1 MSTDDNGT
9 TIRLA
14 ADLVDA
20 TRRPRR
26 TVWFRFRRHRL
37 ALWGLGILLLF
48 GFGAVFAPW
57 IAVHDPNYGDLYNV
71 KAPPSMEHWLGTD
84 AGGRD
89 LFARILFAG
98 RVSLS
103 VGLVAAGISAVI
115 GTVIGLV
122 SGYAGGWVDNLLQR
136 FTELVMTFPTFFAIL
151 IIVSIVGPSV
161 WNIMFVIGVLGWTG
175 KARLVRGQV
184 LSLRE
189 MDYVTA
195 ERAIGASERRILSV
209 AILPGVIPYVA
220 VASTLT
226 VAGAILTEASLSFLG
241 IGVQI
246 PTATWGNM
254 MSAAQAIF
262 VLSDMPWIWIP
273 PGAAIGMTVI
283 AVNFLGD
290 GLRDALDPR
299 SVSE

>member
-1 MSTDDNGT
+1 MSTDDGT
-9 TIRLA
+9 QLA
-14 ADLVDA
+14 ADLADA
-20 TRRPRR
+20 SRRPRR
-26 TVWFRFRRHRL
+26 TVWWRFRRHRL
-37 ALWGLGILLLF
+37 ALWGLIILMFF

-71 KAPPSMEHWLGTD
+71 KAPPTMEHWLGTD

-161 WNIMFVIGVLGWTG
+161 WNIMVVIGVLGWTG

-195 ERAIGASERRILSV
+195 ARAIGASERRMLFG

-254 MSAAQAIF
+254 MSAAQQIF
-262 VLSDMPWIWIP
+262 VLSDMPWVWAP
-273 PGAAIGMTVI
+273 PGTAIGMTVI

-299 SVSE
+299 SVSD

>member
-1 MSTDDNGT
+1 MSTVEAS
-9 TIRLA
+9 RLVTA
-14 ADLVDA
+14 LTDSN
-20 TRRPRR
+20 RKPRK
-26 TVWFRFRRHRL
+26 TVWRRFRRHRM
-37 ALWGLGILLLF
+37 ALLGLGILTLF
-48 GFGAVFAPW
+48 GIGAVFAPW
-57 IAVHDPNYGDLYNV
+57 IAHQDPNYVDLYNV
-71 KAPPSMEHWLGTD
+71 KSPPSTEHWMGTD
-84 AGGRD
+84 SAGRD
-89 LFARILFAG
+89 IFARILIAG

-115 GTVIGLV
+115 GTILGLV

-151 IIVSIVGPSV
+151 ILVSIVGPSV
-161 WNIMFVIGVLGWTG
+161 FNIMLVIGLLGWTG
-175 KARLVRGQV
+175 KARLVRAQV

-189 MDYVTA
+189 MEYVTA
-195 ERAIGASERRILSV
+195 ARAIGASERRLLFV
-209 AILPGVIPYVA
+209 TILPGVVPYVA

-226 VAGAILTEASLSFLG
+226 IAGAILTEASLSFLG
-241 IGVQI
+241 IGVQV

-254 MSAAQAIF
+254 MNAAQAIF

-273 PGAAIGMTVI
+273 PGLAIGLTVV

-299 SVSE
+299 SIND